1 MTQAM
6 SERYLGDGLYAS
18 DDRYNIHLRA
28 PRDGGDHYVSLA
40 PEVLESFFHFI
51 EKMRGVKITV
61 ATCPKDSEK

>member
-18 DDRYNIHLRA
+18 DDGYNIHLRA
-28 PRDGGDHYVSLA
+28 PRDGGDHYVSLE
-40 PEVLESFFHFI
+40 PEVLESFFHFV

-61 ATCPKDSEK
+61 IAYPTDSEK